1 MRQVL
6 AFPHDLPG
14 TLAEATDS
22 AGPAVREISAICR
35 AGRRDHTAVLDAL
48 RTLPLRPPNAKLDRW
63 EWHSRSRRSGQFAI
77 LDQFFGVSRAT
88 AATAELFAHA
98 AAVAYRAML
107 DDALRSGTGL
117 SDAQWS
123 QLCGGL
129 ESIIQFCA
137 ADPVIPAAGRPAGP
151 APRSDR
157 PGDPHLR
164 WRTGHQVF
172 FPLVQATLVGLRCF
186 VSAVLAGAPDDAATA
201 LGFASGVMGAS
212 ARALEFAAD
221 FTPESYAAGVR
232 PSMTP
237 PGTKIGLSGLMSAD
251 HHEMVVHF
259 QQLRPIRAVLA
270 GELSLVYDRFVDEV
284 SETYRAHRHV
294 CTRFNGDRMVSLRM
308 NDASATTAAGV
319 LEQLAVARVRMLRPA

>member
-1 MRQVL
+1 MRQLL

-22 AGPAVREISAICR
+22 ASPAVREIAAALR
-35 AGRRDHTAVLDAL
+35 AGVRDQEAVLGAL
-48 RTLPLRPPNAKLDRW
+48 RALPVRPPGAKLDRW
-63 EWHSRSRRSGQFAI
+63 EWHSRSRRADQFAI

-88 AATAELFAHA
+88 AATGELFAHA

-123 QLCGGL
+123 ELCWGL

-137 ADPVIPAAGRPAGP
+137 AAPSPARPTGP
-151 APRSDR
+151 APRGDR
-157 PGDPHLR
+157 ARDPHLR

-172 FPLVQATLVGLRCF
+172 FPLVQAALVGLRCF
-186 VSAVLAGAPDDAATA
+186 VCGVLDDAPDQAAEA
-201 LGFASGVMGAS
+201 LRFASGVMQAS

-221 FTPESYAAGVR
+221 FSPESYAADVR

-251 HHEMVVHF
+251 HHDMVVHF
-259 QQLRPIRAVLA
+259 QQVRPIRAVLH
-270 GELSLVYDRFVDEV
+270 GELGLAYDHFVDTV
-284 SETYRAHRHV
+284 AATYDAHRHV
-294 CTRFNGDRMVSLRM
+294 CSRFNGDRGVSLRM
-308 NDASATTAAGV
+308 NDASSTTAAGV
-319 LEQLAVARVRMLRPA
+319 LEQLAAARVRMLRPT